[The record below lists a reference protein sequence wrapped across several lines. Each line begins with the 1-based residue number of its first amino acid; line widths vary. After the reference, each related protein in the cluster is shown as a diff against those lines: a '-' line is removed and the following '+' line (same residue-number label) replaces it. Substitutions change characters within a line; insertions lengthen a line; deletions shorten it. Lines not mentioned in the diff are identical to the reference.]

1 MRMNN
6 TSLQQAGQIARRRAT
21 FSQDQSKAAMSL
33 TLLLTEF
40 RQYLEAE
47 LAQDG
52 VGNIGECN
60 LNAAALL
67 SDLCEFMG
75 LGPQQHAQ
83 VLGPRGLAALE
94 QPWTSRL
101 PRAKVH

>member
-6 TSLQQAGQIARRRAT
+6 TSLQQAGQIARRRVT

-33 TLLLTEF
+33 TLLLAEF

-67 SDLCEFMG
+67 SDLGEFMG
-75 LGPQQHAQ
+75 LGPQQ
-83 VLGPRGLAALE
+83 LGPGVGAGRAGGVGTAVEYCLA
-94 QPWTSRL
+94 
-101 PRAKVH
+101 